1 MDTSMLAWAKTNNL
15 RFCHINIFDPLHK
28 PMMFILMF
36 HSDIVEV
43 LFMFVGVKKPRLNVL
58 IRRLGLNRMGHI
70 DLHFYLFTN
79 ILKQF
84 YERRKSLEM
93 YYLKKMLSKDGQISL
108 RRIDD
113 RIKTFRV
120 N

>member
-1 MDTSMLAWAKTNNL
+1 
-15 RFCHINIFDPLHK
+15 
-28 PMMFILMF
+28 MMFILMF

-84 YERRKSLEM
+84 YEQRKSLEM
-93 YYLKKMLSKDGQISL
+93 YYFKKMCFQ
-108 RRIDD
+108 
-113 RIKTFRV
+113 KTDKFHWGE
-120 N
+120 